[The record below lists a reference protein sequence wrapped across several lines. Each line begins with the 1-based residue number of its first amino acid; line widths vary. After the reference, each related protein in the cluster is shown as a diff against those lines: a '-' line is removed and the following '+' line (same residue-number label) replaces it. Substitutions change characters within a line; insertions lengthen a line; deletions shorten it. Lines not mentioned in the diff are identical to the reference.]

1 MANKI
6 LRPFHL
12 AFPVS
17 NIKETKKWYT
27 EILGCSIG
35 REAERWIDFNF
46 FGHQISAHLS
56 DQSDMLA
63 HNEVDSKQIPSRHFG
78 IILAPSDWDT
88 LAKRLAD
95 LKIEFKWNSLIYN
108 LYKNELN
115 LNKFE
120 IEKNF
125 TEFRLTNNDWELNSA
140 RLFAKKKKLFDS
152 SSTYQKKLAKMARA
166 GFNYEIA
173 KKILDEN

>member
-56 DQSDMLA
+56 DSLDSVT
-63 HNEVDSKQIPSRHFG
+63 HNQVDCKEIPSRHFG
-78 IILAPSDWDT
+78 VILEPTDWEN
-88 LAKRLAD
+88 LAKRLTE
-95 LKIEFKWNSLIYN
+95 LKIEFKVEPYTRFQKEKGEQSTLFIKDPSNNYLEFKSF
-108 LYKNELN
+108 KNDEMI
-115 LNKFE
+115 F
-120 IEKNF
+120 
-125 TEFRLTNNDWELNSA
+125 A
-140 RLFAKKKKLFDS
+140 R
-152 SSTYQKKLAKMARA
+152 
-166 GFNYEIA
+166 
-173 KKILDEN
+173 